1 MKFLIPI
8 TPIFLRYLVPLN
20 TKYKYIFFNFS
31 VFLCKFNIFEN
42 FSEKILSQELC
53 EINLKRPLTKIIF
66 ESVLIL
72 FSSGVPADKDML

>member
-1 MKFLIPI
+1 
-8 TPIFLRYLVPLN
+8 
-20 TKYKYIFFNFS
+20 
-31 VFLCKFNIFEN
+31 
-42 FSEKILSQELC
+42 LSQELC